1 MSRRTR
7 LAFLIAGVALLALL
21 VIRIDVAGVRRAV
34 AAADVRLLAAAVGL
48 LAVNIVVKAL
58 RWQVMVHR
66 LTGARLDLSFAV
78 TAILAGVAAASFS
91 PARSVDLAKPLLLK
105 QRLGIG
111 LATSTGA
118 VLVERYLD
126 GAALVVLFGVSIA
139 LVPIARGSQFQP
151 ALAAAGILLVA
162 GIIAL
167 ASPEM
172 VRALMT
178 RLIRR
183 LPIPVELRERSARV
197 IDAFATSLALWRAP
211 RNIWLLLGA
220 SVLAALCEA
229 ARLAVVFG
237 AMREPLGFAGG
248 MLAFSAANLMAI
260 LALIPGGIG
269 VTELSMAGVAALV
282 LRMSAIRGSIV
293 AAVFLD
299 RILSYY
305 LLVGIGALILVGMSR
320 VTRRQTVAGQSGG

>member
-7 LAFLIAGVALLALL
+7 LVFLVAGAALLAVL
-21 VIRIDVAGVRRAV
+21 VIRIDVVGVRRAV

-48 LAVNIVVKAL
+48 LAVNVLIKAL
-58 RWQVMVHR
+58 RWRMMVHR
-66 LTGARLDLSFAV
+66 LTGARLDLFSAV

-105 QRLGIG
+105 QRLGVG

-126 GAALVVLFGVSIA
+126 GAALVVLFGASIA

-151 ALAAAGILLVA
+151 ALAAAGILIVA

-167 ASPEM
+167 ASPQM
-172 VRALMT
+172 VRTLMT

-183 LPIPVELRERSARV
+183 LPLPIEIREGSSRV
-197 IDAFATSLALWRAP
+197 TDAFASSLALWRA
-211 RNIWLLLGA
+211 RQNIWLLLGA

-229 ARLAVVFG
+229 ARLAAVFG
-237 AMREPLGFAGG
+237 AMGEPLGFAGG
-248 MLAFSAANLMAI
+248 MLAFSAANLVAI

-282 LRMSAIRGSIV
+282 LRASAIRGSIV
-293 AAVFLD
+293 AAVLLD
-299 RILSYY
+299 RVLSYY
-305 LLVGIGALILVGMSR
+305 LVVGIGALILVGMSR
-320 VTRRQTVAGQSGG
+320 ISRRQTVAGQSGG

>member
-7 LAFLIAGVALLALL
+7 LAFLIAGAALLALL
-21 VIRIDVAGVRRAV
+21 VIRIDLVGVRRSLATADVQWLGVAV
-34 AAADVRLLAAAVGL
+34 ALLASNVL
-48 LAVNIVVKAL
+48 VKAL
-58 RWQVMVHR
+58 RWRMMVHR
-66 LTGARLDLSFAV
+66 LTGARLDLFSAV
-78 TAILAGVAAASFS
+78 TAVLAGVAAASFS

-105 QRLGIG
+105 QRLGVG

-126 GAALVVLFGVSIA
+126 GAALVVVFGASIA
-139 LVPIARGSQFQP
+139 LVPVARGSQFQP

-172 VRALMT
+172 VRTLIA

-183 LPIPVELRERSARV
+183 LPLPSEIREGSARV
-197 IDAFATSLALWRAP
+197 TDAFASSLALWRA
-211 RNIWLLLGA
+211 RQNIWLLLGA

-229 ARLAVVFG
+229 ARLVAVFG
-237 AMREPLGFAGG
+237 AMREPLGFADG
-248 MLAFSAANLMAI
+248 MLVFSAANLVAI

-282 LRMSAIRGSIV
+282 LRTPAIRGSIV
-293 AAVFLD
+293 AAVLLD
-299 RILSYY
+299 RVISYY
-305 LLVGIGALILVGMSR
+305 LVVGIGALILVAMSR
-320 VTRRQTVAGQSGG
+320 ISRRQTVAGQSGG